1 MIEAVKTDI
10 NQAVIPNQAVIKG
23 FPAEKVQRL
32 NDLIVEY
39 YLCPDIRLLD
49 RKVLNEKMSE
59 LFNVTSDI
67 VTDKFEIL
75 QLDDKLQIYHEA
87 ITTAVK
93 LYHLC
98 KVEEE
103 LLSAVANK

>member
-1 MIEAVKTDI
+1 MIEAVNTKTSEDSVNDI
-10 NQAVIPNQAVIKG
+10 HLVIKG

-59 LFNVTSDI
+59 LFSITSDV

-75 QLDDKLQIYHEA
+75 QLDDKLKIYHEA

-93 LYHLC
+93 VYHLC

-103 LLSAVANK
+103 LLNCCK

>member
-1 MIEAVKTDI
+1 MIEAVNTKTSE
-10 NQAVIPNQAVIKG
+10 QYSVIQG
-23 FPAEKVQRL
+23 FPVEKVQRL

-59 LFNVTSDI
+59 LFNITSDV

-75 QLDDKLQIYHEA
+75 QLDDKLRIYQET
-87 ITTAVK
+87 INTAVK

-103 LLSAVANK
+103 LLSAVASK

>member
-1 MIEAVKTDI
+1 MIEAVKTAE
-10 NQAVIPNQAVIKG
+10 QAMIKG
-23 FPAEKVQRL
+23 FPAGKVQRL

-75 QLDDKLQIYHEA
+75 QLDDKLRIYQET
-87 ITTAVK
+87 INTAVK
-93 LYHLC
+93 VYHLC

-103 LLSAVANK
+103 LLSVANK